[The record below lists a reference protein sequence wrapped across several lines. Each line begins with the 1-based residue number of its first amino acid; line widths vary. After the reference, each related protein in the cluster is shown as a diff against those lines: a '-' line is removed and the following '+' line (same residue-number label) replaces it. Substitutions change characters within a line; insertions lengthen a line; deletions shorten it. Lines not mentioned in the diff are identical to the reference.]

1 MSDEEARLLNE
12 RAPGGN
18 IVTIPLIRDIP
29 GRTRRFEKRDG
40 IGFIGGYKHSPNIDA
55 VLYFLDEIWPLIR
68 RKIPDVTFHLMGADM
83 PDELKCRKD
92 PGLSVI
98 GKVDDL
104 SDSFERLRLTVA
116 PLRYGAGAKG
126 KVVTSLSHGV
136 PCVVTPVAAE
146 GMGVGEA
153 SAVLIGRDPKEFAA
167 QVINAYLDPAVW
179 NDLSDRG
186 LRLMQEKYS
195 FSAGMQNVENVL
207 ASIFE

>member
-1 MSDEEARLLNE
+1 M
-12 RAPGGN
+12 
-18 IVTIPLIRDIP
+18 
-29 GRTRRFEKRDG
+29 
-40 IGFIGGYKHSPNIDA
+40 
-55 VLYFLDEIWPLIR
+55 
-68 RKIPDVTFHLMGADM
+68 
-83 PDELKCRKD
+83 
-92 PGLSVI
+92 
-98 GKVDDL
+98 
-104 SDSFERLRLTVA
+104 
-116 PLRYGAGAKG
+116 
-126 KVVTSLSHGV
+126 TSLSHGV

-153 SAVLIGRDPKEFAA
+153 SAVLIGQDPKEFAA